1 MRRHLLI
8 LVALIVALG
17 GVAVLAVMR
26 QPTLGLDLQGGL
38 EVVLEARPEQGREL
52 TQEDLDRAKEIIEER
67 VNKTGVSEPEI
78 RKQGD
83 NQISVSL
90 PGVHDTARAA
100 RLIGQT
106 ATLEFYNLQGDALS
120 PTLGA
125 QGQIVASPQL
135 LPLLSGQ
142 QELAKKGTPT
152 AWYLYGSKKERLAGP
167 ADTRQEILQ
176 QLPGGKAPEGS
187 KFYAVPEGRTI
198 LTCNENARLCPGVG
212 VPNQEYYY
220 LFKYQPNNAE
230 ETIPELTGE
239 DLNGSGTRVDFQNNQ
254 PIVTLDFTNAGGDKF
269 HEITRELA
277 QRGRAQ
283 ANLNP
288 GVPEENFN
296 QSFAIVLDGEIRS
309 FPSID
314 FNNLPDGISGG
325 QAIIEGLDNLEEAE
339 DLALVLQTG
348 ALPVEFVQVERS
360 DISATLGEDSLREAI
375 IAGVAGL
382 IAVAF
387 FLLIFYR
394 FLGVIAIIGLAI
406 YGALLYG
413 AILIFDVTLTLPG
426 IAGLVLTIGVAADAN
441 VVIFER
447 IKEEVRA
454 GKSVRAAIAGGYN
467 KGFNTIIDAN
477 VVTMITAFVLY
488 AVATSGVKGFALML
502 LVGTLLSMVTAVAA
516 TRALLGLLAGFRWFN
531 NPAFMGAT
539 AQKIPAWQRIDFV
552 GRAKLWFAISGAV
565 IAIGIGSLIVQGL
578 NLGIDFRGG
587 SQITFETPQATSVE
601 EVRQE
606 AAEIGRAD
614 AIIQGR
620 GEIQNGGYRQ
630 FTLKT
635 ESLSAGA
642 QIEPAGR
649 SANAARG
656 HLDRRQER
664 VGELQRADPARR
676 DPRDHRLARAH
687 RHLRDAALR
696 VQVLAAGARRAPAR
710 HPHHARP
717 LLADRP
723 RDDGGDRGGD
733 PDDPR
738 LLDLR
743 HDHHLRPRAREHSA
757 HAAVELRR
765 DREPVAVGDDQ
776 AIAGDVV
783 HHAASDRFAA
793 PVRRRHAQ
801 GLRLRAA
808 RRHHLGRVLD
818 HLHRG
823 AAPGRPQ
830 GARARVRQAQG
841 SRAAREDRRCRRAR
855 ARGSRAEEARRRRR
869 RWTSPSW
876 PPSRRPATETALPR
890 RPQRGARRA
899 ASAGARG
906 LMAERAESV
915 RQVAARFRGRELPGG
930 RRRRRAD
937 EGARRRARRRAGRQ
951 GEADARG
958 RARAR
963 RRHDGALAR
972 RRPSPR
978 RARGST
984 LSGVFREVGLVT
996 RREYEEL
1003 ELRLAQLEHRLRLVE
1018 RQPTPLPAPRP

>member
-1 MRRHLLI
+1 VRRHLLI

-142 QELAKKGTPT
+142 QALAKKGTPT
-152 AWYLYGSKKERLAGP
+152 AWYLYGAKKERLAGP

-254 PIVTLDFTNAGGDKF
+254 PIVTLDFTDAGGDKF

-375 IAGVAGL
+375 IAGLAGL

-406 YGALLYG
+406 YGAFLYG
-413 AILIFDVTLTLPG
+413 AILIFGVTLTLPG

-454 GKSVRAAIAGGYN
+454 GKSVRAAISSGYS

-565 IAIGIGSLIVQGL
+565 IAIGIGSLIFQGL

-606 AAEIGRAD
+606 AADIGRAD

-635 ESLSAGA
+635 ESLTAGA
-642 QIEPAGR
+642 QSNLQDALRTQLEATSIGVKNVSASFSEQILRGAILAIIVSLALIVIYVTLRFEFKFSLPVLVALLHDILITLGLYSLTGREMTAATVAAILTILGYSIYDTIIIFDRVRENIPLMRRSSFAAIANQSLWETIRRSLATSFITLLPIASLLLFGGDTLKDFAFALLVGITSGAYSTIFIAAPLLVVLKEREPEYAKRKEAGLREKIDVVEEPA
-649 SANAARG
+649 
-656 HLDRRQER
+656 
-664 VGELQRADPARR
+664 PA
-676 DPRDHRLARAH
+676 
-687 RHLRDAALR
+687 
-696 VQVLAAGARRAPAR
+696 
-710 HPHHARP
+710 
-717 LLADRP
+717 
-723 RDDGGDRGGD
+723 
-733 PDDPR
+733 
-738 LLDLR
+738 
-743 HDHHLRPRAREHSA
+743 
-757 HAAVELRR
+757 
-765 DREPVAVGDDQ
+765 EPVPAEAVDEPVVAAEPTTGD
-776 AIAGDVV
+776 GDG
-783 HHAASDRFAA
+783 AAATA
-793 PVRRRHAQ
+793 
-801 GLRLRAA
+801 AA
-808 RRHHLGRVLD
+808 RR
-818 HLHRG
+818 
-823 AAPGRPQ
+823 
-830 GARARVRQAQG
+830 
-841 SRAAREDRRCRRAR
+841 
-855 ARGSRAEEARRRRR
+855 EARRKRRR
-869 RWTSPSW
+869 T
-876 PPSRRPATETALPR
+876 RPH
-890 RPQRGARRA
+890 
-899 ASAGARG
+899 
-906 LMAERAESV
+906 
-915 RQVAARFRGRELPGG
+915 
-930 RRRRRAD
+930 
-937 EGARRRARRRAGRQ
+937 
-951 GEADARG
+951 G
-958 RARAR
+958 RAR
-963 RRHDGALAR
+963 
-972 RRPSPR
+972 
-978 RARGST
+978 
-984 LSGVFREVGLVT
+984 
-996 RREYEEL
+996 
-1003 ELRLAQLEHRLRLVE
+1003 
-1018 RQPTPLPAPRP
+1018 